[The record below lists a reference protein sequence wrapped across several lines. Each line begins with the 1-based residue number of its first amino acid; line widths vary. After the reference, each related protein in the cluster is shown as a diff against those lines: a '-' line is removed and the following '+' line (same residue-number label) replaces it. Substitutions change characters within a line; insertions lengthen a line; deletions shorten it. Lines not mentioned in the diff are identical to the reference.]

1 MKMEFLAE
9 AEQLILPDKMDSKSF
24 RQKFRN
30 AEPDTRQNS
39 KL

>member
-9 AEQLILPDKMDSKSF
+9 AEQLILPDKMDSKNSQ
-24 RQKFRN
+24 QKFRN
-30 AEPDTRQNS
+30 AEPDRRLNS